1 MATKKTT
8 PTRKSTKKSPSKKAP
23 RRSPAKAAPPP
34 VRDESGPEAVEYCFR
49 GTIYQLQKDDAG
61 FHFGD
66 LTFKTKYEF
75 GRHLAKLH
83 DEPEPAVETDPLPAH
98 VETTLA
104 KKPRRRSKAQ
114 KAAGDASEPAEVEA
128 APDAERVAKR
138 PRKAAAG
145 SKDRKT
151 SPDPRLAPGTTLSR
165 MYKGQEIKVTVQ
177 DDGTFLY
184 DGQTFKSI
192 SAVAKH
198 IVGYMISGPVFFR
211 LVEPKPAAAKDGQ

>member
-8 PTRKSTKKSPSKKAP
+8 AARKSAKKTTSKKSS
-23 RRSPAKAAPPP
+23 RRARAKAAPLQ
-34 VRDESGPEAVEYCFR
+34 VHDESGPEAVEYCFR

-66 LTFKTKYEF
+66 LAFKTKYEF

-83 DEPEPAVETDPLPAH
+83 GTPSPAPATDPLLAH
-98 VETTLA
+98 VEKTLA
-104 KKPRRRSKAQ
+104 KTPRRRSKAQ
-114 KAAGDASEPAEVEA
+114 EAAGEAPVADQVDA
-128 APDAERVAKR
+128 APDAKRAAKR
-138 PRKAAAG
+138 PRKPTAAP
-145 SKDRKT
+145 KDRKT
-151 SPDPRLAPGTTLSR
+151 SPAPRLAPGTTLSR
-165 MYKGQEIKVTVQ
+165 MYKGQEIKVAIQ

-211 LVEPKPAAAKDGQ
+211 LVEPKPTAAKDGQ